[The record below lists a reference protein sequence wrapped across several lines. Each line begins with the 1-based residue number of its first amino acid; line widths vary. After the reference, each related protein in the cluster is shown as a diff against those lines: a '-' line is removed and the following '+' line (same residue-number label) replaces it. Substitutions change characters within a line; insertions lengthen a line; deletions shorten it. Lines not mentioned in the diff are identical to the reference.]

1 LSRICRSGKSLTLC
15 GRSDWQYALGLE
27 LSDPGFHSSVL
38 SAVRRHLV
46 THEQAQVLLDTLLD
60 HCAANG
66 LLEGKRK
73 QRTDS
78 THVLAAVRS
87 LSLVA
92 LVGET
97 LRRAL
102 NALAQV
108 APAWLQPQLPP
119 AWITR
124 DGRRCD
130 S

>member
-1 LSRICRSGKSLTLC
+1 M
-15 GRSDWQYALGLE
+15 
-27 LSDPGFHSSVL
+27 H
-38 SAVRRHLV
+38 HLV
-46 THEQAQVLLDTLLD
+46 SHDKVQLLLDTLLD

-87 LSLVA
+87 LSLVE

-97 LRRAL
+97 MRRAL
-102 NALAQV
+102 NAIAQG
-108 APAWLQPQLPP
+108 APEWLPPQLPP
-119 AWITR
+119 EWITR